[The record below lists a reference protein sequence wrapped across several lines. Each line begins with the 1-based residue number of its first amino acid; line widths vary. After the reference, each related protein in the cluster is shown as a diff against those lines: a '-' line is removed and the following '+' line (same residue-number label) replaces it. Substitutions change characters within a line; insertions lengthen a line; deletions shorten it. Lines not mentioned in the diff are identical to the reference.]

1 MHNFSHVYIR
11 GPVLKVLTWIL
22 CVFQHNHL
30 VGLKKTY
37 LKLLFKHVDDLI
49 SVKQTINRA
58 VKKNKERLK
67 GSSIYTTML
76 TRYVPHYLAMH

>member
-1 MHNFSHVYIR
+1 
-11 GPVLKVLTWIL
+11 
-22 CVFQHNHL
+22 
-30 VGLKKTY
+30 